1 MEKTASKKWRESG
14 STLSFKNWIER
25 ENQKKS
31 GGDSKLSFDAVKV
44 DNVNV
49 DTTAIVNQALQ
60 DAEDTPLRT
69 TEDKSKIFGL
79 DKSIFVFSTVL
90 ILGSLGYY
98 FYNKVK
104 NKK

>member
-14 STLSFKNWIER
+14 STLTFKEWIER
-25 ENQKKS
+25 ENQKKNGS
-31 GGDSKLSFDAVKV
+31 DSKLSFDAV
-44 DNVNV
+44 NANV

-60 DAEDTPLRT
+60 DAEDSPIRT

-79 DKSIFVFSTVL
+79 DKTIFVFSTIL
-90 ILGSLGYY
+90 IVGSLGYY